1 VDQAYVNSR
10 QQIGSGLE
18 NSPILPVTF
27 ADVRAAQQTLS
38 GLAQTT
44 PVLRSEA
51 ADARAHAQLYFKC
64 ESLQRTGSFKFRG
77 AYNAISRALQRSSAP
92 GVAAFSSGNHAQAVA
107 YAARLLGV
115 SATIVMP
122 HDAPAGKRAATES
135 YGAEVIGYDRYRENR
150 EFITR
155 ELARTRGLE
164 LIPPF
169 DHPDVIAGQGT
180 VGLELFQEVED
191 LDVLVTPLGG
201 GGLLSGCALAAKALN
216 PKCRVVG
223 VEPEAGND
231 AQQSLRAGRIICIE
245 TPRTIADGAQTLSI
259 GNYTF
264 PILQRLVT
272 EILTVSDAQLLEAM
286 RFFLESMKLVV
297 EPTGCLAAAAVLHGL
312 VPAPAQKIGIVL
324 SGGNV
329 DSARLQSLLND
340 QSS

>member
-1 VDQAYVNSR
+1 MNFPPK
-10 QQIGSGLE
+10 SGAA
-18 NSPILPVTF
+18 SGPGPVLAVQF
-27 ADVRAAQQTLS
+27 ADVRAAQQTLAS
-38 GLAQTT
+38 LVQPT

-51 ADARAHAQLYFKC
+51 ADQRAGAQLYFKC

-77 AYNAISRALQRSSAP
+77 AYNAISRALKRSAPP

-107 YAARLLGV
+107 YAARLLGC

-122 HDAPAGKRAATES
+122 YDAPASKRAATER
-135 YGAEVIGYDRYRENR
+135 YGAEVIGYDRYREDR
-150 EFITR
+150 ELITR

-164 LIPPF
+164 LVPPF

-180 VGLELFQEVED
+180 VALELFQEFPD

-201 GGLLSGCALAAKALN
+201 GGLLSGCALAARTLN
-216 PKCRVVG
+216 PNCRVFG

-231 AQQSLRAGRIICIE
+231 VQQSLRAGRIVRIE
-245 TPRTIADGAQTLSI
+245 APRTIADGAQTLCP

-272 EILTVSDAQLLEAM
+272 DVATVSDTQLIETM
-286 RFFLESMKLVV
+286 RFFLESMKIVV
-297 EPTGCLAAAAVLHGL
+297 EPTGCLAAAAVFNGL
-312 VPAPAQKIGIVL
+312 IPARGQRIGIVL

-329 DSARLQSLLND
+329 DSARLQCLLN
-340 QSS
+340 SSGA

>member
-1 VDQAYVNSR
+1 MNSSS
-10 QQIGSGLE
+10 QSGSALE
-18 NSPILPVTF
+18 NTAALAVDF
-27 ADVRAAQQTLS
+27 ADVLAAQQTLAS
-38 GLAQTT
+38 LVQPT

-51 ADARAHAQLYFKC
+51 ADERAGAQLYFKC

-77 AYNAISRALQRSSAP
+77 AYNAISRAIKRSSPP

-107 YAARLLGV
+107 YAARLLGC

-122 HDAPAGKRAATES
+122 HDAPASKRSATEG
-135 YGAEVIGYDRYRENR
+135 YGAEVIGYDRYREDR
-150 EFITR
+150 ELITR
-155 ELARTRGLE
+155 ELARTRRLE

-180 VGLELFQEVED
+180 VGLELFQQFPD

-201 GGLLSGCALAAKALN
+201 GGLLSGCALAAKSLN
-216 PKCRVVG
+216 PKCRVFG

-231 AQQSLRAGRIICIE
+231 VQQSLRAGRIIRIE
-245 TPRTIADGAQTLSI
+245 TPKTIADGAQTLCV

-264 PILQRLVT
+264 PILRRLVT
-272 EILTVSDAQLLEAM
+272 DVLTVSDAQLIDTM

-297 EPTGCLAAAAVLHGL
+297 EPTGCLAAAAVLNGL
-312 VPAPAQKIGIVL
+312 VPARGQKIGIVL

-329 DSARLQSLLND
+329 DSARLQSLLNRAGA
-340 QSS
+340 